1 MMKKSSLLSTG
12 LIIGMACGAVP
23 GYMALDQ
30 AHKIEKENKELKQQV
45 AALQQ
50 ERRTLEEEGIIPVK
64 NTQNA
69 STNTIQKV
77 SKQAQPIP
85 QKDNTR

>member
-12 LIIGMACGAVP
+12 LVIGVACGAVP
-23 GYMALDQ
+23 GYMALDK

-45 AALQQ
+45 ATLKQ
-50 ERRTLEEEGIIPVK
+50 ERKTLEEAGIVPVK
-64 NTQNA
+64 NAQNA
-69 STNTIQKV
+69 QTNTVQKV
-77 SKQAQPIP
+77 SKQAQLLP